1 MTDHVIILLRSKIK
15 SNEKNWSDKKE
26 EEKREIELFH
36 SGVVA
41 TTTGK
46 LLNNNKSEQ

>member
-41 TTTGK
+41 K
-46 LLNNNKSEQ
+46 IDDDHDDREVVK